1 MTVNSDGKFFADFNS
16 GIPSE
21 FTVDAATTNTESVQN
36 FDGKGTKSNVF
47 SGNFLRN
54 VTDGPGNKTTL
65 TLENLP
71 THTSVDLNFLLAIID
86 TWDGD
91 IPGFGNDFFNV
102 TIDGVSIFK
111 ETLTNI
117 NFSSQSYTP
126 ATGVKLGTDNF
137 FSDTSG
143 SYPTSNDSAYD
154 MGLDPIFNNIVHTAD
169 TLTIEW
175 FSDGSGWEGNLSNR
189 NESWAIDNVEV
200 ILNGLDKDAPGLIS
214 TTKALSPADDST
226 NVPKDASLVIT
237 FDEDVRAAVGNIIIK
252 NADGSIFEKI
262 DASSER
268 VTTRGNTV
276 TIDPINDF
284 VASTGYYVEVES
296 GAIEDLAGNDFL
308 GISDPTVWNFIT
320 AADPDTTPPA
330 IDGINGLSPADD
342 STDVP
347 KNANLTIAFNEN
359 IRAGTGN
366 IIIKTADG
374 DVVEIIDINSDRVT
388 IDDNTV
394 TIDPINDFNASTNY
408 YVEVENEAIEDLAG
422 NDFLGISDPTVWN
435 FITAADP
442 DTTPPVI
449 DGINGLSPAD
459 DSTDVPKNAN
469 LTIAFNENVRAG
481 TGNIIIKTAD
491 GDVVEIIDI
500 NSDRVIIDE
509 NTVKIDP
516 TNDFATS
523 TSYYVEIESGAIE
536 DLAGND
542 FSGISNS
549 QTWNFTTSL
558 PSNEALPELEVDDN
572 GVFRVVGETSKRA
585 NLKAQFI
592 SSHATYINEL
602 GVFVVNDERGTIIDP
617 KTKASLTPD
626 AGDDYIQ
633 AALKQSK
640 VLFSALPQEANGFDS
655 TELSRTIEGF
665 DGKGF
670 SSGDRL
676 VFYLVSNSTTD
687 TVLGGKSS
695 TEKVLL
701 GATFDSDTF
710 HPVKVTSED
719 DGGFNLSWEDE
730 IGGGDG
736 SFEDLVVKLQLTE
749 EPIAKGTES
758 QGDHPAELIDL
769 RGESGLVNFN
779 YSVYR
784 EAEYNNEVYLYQ
796 IDNPEGLIGSLD
808 PNNSSK
814 SDYLQAALDN
824 VVKDQVTGEVIK
836 FTAENNS
843 THNGSASVEGGA
855 LFAPIII
862 INGTLEQLTDGDNNN
877 DPEVYFPYMGA
888 NSDGFDHVNLL
899 GDNTFGFEDTNSN
912 SDKDYN
918 DLIVDIDFV

>member
-1 MTVNSDGKFFADFNS
+1 M
-16 GIPSE
+16 
-21 FTVDAATTNTESVQN
+21 
-36 FDGKGTKSNVF
+36 
-47 SGNFLRN
+47 
-54 VTDGPGNKTTL
+54 
-65 TLENLP
+65 
-71 THTSVDLNFLLAIID
+71 
-86 TWDGD
+86 
-91 IPGFGNDFFNV
+91 
-102 TIDGVSIFK
+102 
-111 ETLTNI
+111 
-117 NFSSQSYTP
+117 
-126 ATGVKLGTDNF
+126 
-137 FSDTSG
+137 
-143 SYPTSNDSAYD
+143 
-154 MGLDPIFNNIVHTAD
+154 
-169 TLTIEW
+169 
-175 FSDGSGWEGNLSNR
+175 
-189 NESWAIDNVEV
+189 
-200 ILNGLDKDAPGLIS
+200 
-214 TTKALSPADDST
+214 
-226 NVPKDASLVIT
+226 
-237 FDEDVRAAVGNIIIK
+237 
-252 NADGSIFEKI
+252 
-262 DASSER
+262 
-268 VTTRGNTV
+268 
-276 TIDPINDF
+276 
-284 VASTGYYVEVES
+284 EVES

-308 GISDPTVWNFIT
+308 GISDPTVWNFTT

-330 IDGINGLSPADD
+330 ID
-342 STDVP
+342 ST
-347 KNANLTIAFNEN
+347 
-359 IRAGTGN
+359 
-366 IIIKTADG
+366 
-374 DVVEIIDINSDRVT
+374 
-388 IDDNTV
+388 
-394 TIDPINDFNASTNY
+394 
-408 YVEVENEAIEDLAG
+408 
-422 NDFLGISDPTVWN
+422 
-435 FITAADP
+435 
-442 DTTPPVI
+442 
-449 DGINGLSPAD
+449 NGLSPAD

-500 NSDRVIIDE
+500 NSDRVTIDK

-516 TNDFATS
+516 TNDFAAS

-558 PSNEALPELEVDDN
+558 PSNEALPELQVDDN

-640 VLFSALPQEANGFDS
+640 VLFSALPGEPNGFDS
-655 TELSRTIEGF
+655 TEFSRTIEGF

-687 TVLGGKSS
+687 AVIGGKSS

-701 GATFDSDTF
+701 GAAFDSDTF

-730 IGGGDG
+730 IGGGDR

-749 EPIAKGTES
+749 EPIAKGTEI
-758 QGDHPAELIDL
+758 QGDRPAEFIDL
-769 RGESGLVNFN
+769 TGESGLVSFN

-796 IDNPEGLIGSLD
+796 IDDPEGLIGSLD

-824 VVKDQVTGEVIK
+824 IVKDGVTGEVIK

-843 THNGSASVEGGA
+843 TQNGSASIEGGA

-862 INGTLEQLTDGDNNN
+862 INGTLEQLTDGDSGN

-899 GDNTFGFEDTNSN
+899 GDNTFGFEDMSSN

-918 DLIVDIDFV
+918 DLIVNIDFV